1 MKKIINCE
9 NLKSILSL
17 NTYEALETFS
27 TKETHNYK
35 SSVVEINDPKTN
47 KTIQKIRNIKQE
59 ETSLVGSSIQPISNV
74 EDLKVGNKYEVLYGN
89 NYNVKRDLLE
99 QSNNRKLNDK
109 EEYLK
114 NNFDM
119 INTIF
124 QIQEVFEKS
133 KEKGFENANFSINLE
148 PSLITSSEFQSF
160 LKDLQNFKEYKDF
173 FKKLEF
179 EILEKKLVNK
189 NGKLLTND
197 EFKNDDEYKN
207 EFKEFLNNIQ
217 NLGIKIGI
225 DDVGQTNG
233 NNTVDRIEII
243 NELIDE
249 VNKNK
254 NIDEYLKI
262 TSIKFDMELVL
273 GNYSFDKTGLGRIP
287 KEMEEEYYQFPR
299 KWKDLHETEIIHIQ
313 KHAKEK
319 LDTIKDF
326 INDKKTSENFKV
338 VTEYVFNDKV
348 LNYVLND
355 DKFKFVDMIQG
366 NIVSEKNLIHEMNH
380 DKINFINENNKDIL
394 EEILKSK
401 NILKVQEKGND
412 IIKKAIKTLEEY
424 KEVNFKQPAK
434 KKHISKE
441 DFDIDL
447 KNKKTN

>member
-1 MKKIINCE
+1 MKKIINYN
-9 NLKSILSL
+9 NLKTILNL
-17 NTYEALETFS
+17 NIYEALETFC
-27 TKETHNYK
+27 TKEVHNYK
-35 SSVVEINDPKTN
+35 SSIIEVNDTKTN

-59 ETSLVGSSIQPISNV
+59 ETALVGSSIQPISKV

-114 NNFDM
+114 NNFDL

-133 KEKGFENANFSINLE
+133 KEKGFENASFSINLE
-148 PSLITSSEFQSF
+148 PSLITSEEFQSF
-160 LKDLQNFKEYKDF
+160 LKDLKGFKEYKDF
-173 FKKLEF
+173 LKKLEF

-189 NGKLLTND
+189 NGKLLTNE
-197 EFKNDDEYKN
+197 EFKDDEEYKN

-243 NELIDE
+243 NELIEE

-254 NIDEYLKI
+254 NKEEQLRI
-262 TSIKFDMELVL
+262 TSIKFDMEMVL
-273 GNYSFDKTGLGRIP
+273 GNYSFDKSGLGRIT

-299 KWKDLHETEIIHIQ
+299 KWKDLHESEIIHIQ
-313 KHAKEK
+313 EHAKEK
-319 LDTIKDF
+319 LNTIKDF

-338 VTEYVFNDKV
+338 VTEYIFNDKV
-348 LNYVLND
+348 LNYILND
-355 DKFKFVDMIQG
+355 EKFKFVDMIQG
-366 NIVSEKNLIHEMNH
+366 NIVSEKNLIHEMNN
-380 DKINFINENNKDIL
+380 DKINSINENNKDIL
-394 EEILKSK
+394 EEIFKTKS
-401 NILKVQEKGND
+401 ILKFQEKGNY
-412 IIKKAIKTLEEY
+412 ILKNAIKTFEEY
-424 KEVNFKQPAK
+424 KEINFKRPTK
-434 KKHISKE
+434 KKYISKE